1 MSLTSALLGL
11 GIALSIPGGIGSLLA
26 ITNLFFQYDCGN
38 AKERDRAW
46 HLMYAAVGTLAVAAF
61 LLGLTI
67 PAVST

>member
-26 ITNLFFQYDCGN
+26 IFNLLWEYDTGTPIS
-38 AKERDRAW
+38 RRRAW
-46 HLMYAAVGTLAVAAF
+46 HLMYAATGTLCIAAF

-67 PAVST
+67 PAMST